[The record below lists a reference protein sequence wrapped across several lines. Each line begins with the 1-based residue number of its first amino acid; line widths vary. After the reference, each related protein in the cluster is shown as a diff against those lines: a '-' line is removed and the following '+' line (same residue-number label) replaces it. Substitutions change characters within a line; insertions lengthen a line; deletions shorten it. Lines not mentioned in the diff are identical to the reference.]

1 MQGVLPK
8 CFIYQQEV
16 ATCCVISCTVYCSLY
31 HCTTAAPPMPTDI
44 TAWFTSTTSVR
55 ITWQWTSSG
64 PAPNCFN
71 TTTVIY
77 RPEGGGESSMQ
88 LSDPAAT
95 EATLTDLKCNTSYT
109 ITVVAT
115 AGVHRTEGLTFP
127 PLQGT
132 VSGTVIVVTC
142 IMSRN

>member
-1 MQGVLPK
+1 MQGVHLQ

-31 HCTTAAPPMPTDI
+31 HCTTLAPPTPTNI
-44 TAWFTSTTSVR
+44 TAWFTSTSTVR
-55 ITWQWTSSG
+55 VTWRWTSSG

-71 TTTVIY
+71 TTTMIY
-77 RPEGGGESSMQ
+77 RPEGGGESSLQ

-95 EATLTDLKCNTSYT
+95 ETTLTDLKCNTSYT
-109 ITVVAT
+109 ITVVTT
-115 AGVHRTEGLTFP
+115 AGAHRSEGLTFP

-132 VSGTVIVVTC
+132 VSKG
-142 IMSRN
+142 